1 MGSTPD
7 DGSDALLQQAI
18 ADYLVRV
25 PAFAFGALLEI
36 AGRQLPMGGAIP
48 KIPARVGTVAPGKF
62 VGDASPIPVL
72 SGSITGLT
80 LPSTKCAAIMVAT
93 RELSKAAGGLS
104 VIESML
110 DESVRAG
117 VDGVL
122 LGSAAATADAPAGL
136 GAGATAFTGSNNALA
151 DVVGMLRLLPHAVSP
166 VLIASMANI
175 AALAA
180 VLPVGGP
187 ATILASTMADA
198 EVFVLD
204 AADLVMG
211 VGSAVDMSRV
221 DDATVHM
228 NDVALPI
235 ADEAGTLAVPVS
247 SLWQMDLLGLRLVL
261 PTSWTIDPARVVLA
275 SGVSWGTPA
284 PVTP

>member
-1 MGSTPD
+1 MELTFDGTPERMPGWQIPAAVAAYLRGFCEGQHAGAPRLSTAQRASNVVLTRAAQPPMGSTPD

-110 DESVRAG
+110 DESC
-117 VDGVL
+117 L
-122 LGSAAATADAPAGL
+122 LYTS
-136 GAGATAFTGSNNALA
+136 
-151 DVVGMLRLLPHAVSP
+151 
-166 VLIASMANI
+166 
-175 AALAA
+175 
-180 VLPVGGP
+180 
-187 ATILASTMADA
+187 
-198 EVFVLD
+198 D
-204 AADLVMG
+204 AAD
-211 VGSAVDMSRV
+211 
-221 DDATVHM
+221 
-228 NDVALPI
+228 
-235 ADEAGTLAVPVS
+235 E
-247 SLWQMDLLGLRLVL
+247 
-261 PTSWTIDPARVVLA
+261 
-275 SGVSWGTPA
+275 
-284 PVTP
+284 